1 MSDIVYLNG
10 KLIPGSQASIP
21 VMDYGFLYGFGL
33 FETMRAYNGQV
44 FLLDRHVDRLSRS
57 AEILGI
63 DIKGL
68 PLESAVR
75 ETIQANQLGD
85 ARIRLTLS
93 IGEGGITPDPA
104 SCPKP
109 TVLVV
114 AGQYQPFAE
123 EVYQRGF
130 KAITSSV
137 CRNSLSQLSRLKTAN
152 YLENLLARQ
161 EARKAGADEAICLNE
176 KALLAEASMSNIF
189 LVGDGKLRTPDEDS
203 GILTGITREAVLEV
217 ARRLS
222 ISAVECDIN
231 PEEVF
236 QAQEAFLTNS
246 LMEIM
251 PLFALDGK
259 PIGSGKPG
267 PVTLKLMA
275 EYKKLVLVSTT
286 NGR

>member
-93 IGEGGITPDPA
+93 FGEGGITPDPA

-123 EVYQRGF
+123 EV
-130 KAITSSV
+130 
-137 CRNSLSQLSRLKTAN
+137 
-152 YLENLLARQ
+152 
-161 EARKAGADEAICLNE
+161 
-176 KALLAEASMSNIF
+176 
-189 LVGDGKLRTPDEDS
+189 
-203 GILTGITREAVLEV
+203 
-217 ARRLS
+217 
-222 ISAVECDIN
+222 
-231 PEEVF
+231 
-236 QAQEAFLTNS
+236 
-246 LMEIM
+246 
-251 PLFALDGK
+251 
-259 PIGSGKPG
+259 
-267 PVTLKLMA
+267 
-275 EYKKLVLVSTT
+275 
-286 NGR
+286 